1 VTISLG
7 SPLVVNA
14 GDVIGLG
21 FEFDIRKSLAV
32 DMNGQ
37 LTGVVNPA
45 INVKAITPSDAD
57 AFIDELIGL
66 VLKDPISGQPVF
78 VARSVTELP
87 N

>member
-1 VTISLG
+1 
-7 SPLVVNA
+7 
-14 GDVIGLG
+14 
-21 FEFDIRKSLAV
+21 
-32 DMNGQ
+32 
-37 LTGVVNPA
+37 VNPA

-66 VLKDPISGQPVF
+66 VPKDPISGQPVF